1 MQELGRA
8 VGSLKVEV
16 VCRLPCGVQPQTV
29 PPILGG
35 PDEVCPGR
43 RVLSDVGPVNGK
55 PGQPRPR
62 DPAEVACADQ
72 DGLAVELVG
81 DDLGVLLPHGCVLG
95 EAAEFTL
102 REALLDLV
110 DDFRSFE
117 EEAGV
122 QHTEQATL
130 PQEKPHLR
138 QLFVDGQTGLT
149 SQQRLCPV
157 QFQPVHQ
164 QTRKPEMLP
173 GGWSNK
179 FQNEELLSRQPQRVG
194 ESIQSRACSHWLK
207 LISLHFLQATP
218 AAQAQLKT

>member
-1 MQELGRA
+1 M
-8 VGSLKVEV
+8 GSLKVEV
-16 VCRLPCGVQPQTV
+16 VCRLPSGVQPQTV

-43 RVLSDVGPVNGK
+43 RILSDVGPVNGK
-55 PGQPRPR
+55 PEQPRPR
-62 DPAEVACADQ
+62 DPAEVARADQ

-81 DDLGVLLPHGCVLG
+81 DDLGVLLPRGCVLG

-117 EEAGV
+117 EEAAVCSGV

-138 QLFVDGQTGLT
+138 QLFVDGQTSLT
-149 SQQRLCPV
+149 SQQRLRPV

-164 QTRKPEMLP
+164 QAQKPEMLP

-179 FQNEELLSRQPQRVG
+179 FQKEELLPRQPQRVG

-207 LISLHFLQATP
+207 LNSLHFLQAAP